1 MKYNKNVLSLLRDM
15 EKQFQL
21 IYDEQEKLYYIK
33 VNECKEA
40 EAKRDLLRGYK
51 RDQMIRAM
59 GVLEGISMINNVI
72 RNLIVIHSSV
82 MQLKGGE

>member
-1 MKYNKNVLSLLRDM
+1 MNKNVLSLLRDM
-15 EKQFQL
+15 EKNFQA
-21 IYDEQEKLYYIK
+21 IYDEQEKIYYIK
-33 VNECKEA
+33 LNEYKEA
-40 EAKRDLLRGYK
+40 EAKRDLLRDYK
-51 RDQMIRAM
+51 REQMIRAM